1 MDDAAIRREAT
12 ELTADLIRIDTGNP
26 PATRRRRRTCCGPTW
41 RRRGSSARWPPDG
54 RPPDLVARIPGTGDG
69 PSLALCGHTDV
80 VPADEPGWTH
90 PPFAGH
96 VDAEAGCGA
105 AARST

>member
-26 PATRRRRRTCCGPTW
+26 PGNEAPAAHLLRAYLEAAGIERERTAAIAAGPILIA
-41 RRRGSSARWPPDG
+41 RLPARGGARSLPLG
-54 RPPDLVARIPGTGDG
+54 G
-69 PSLALCGHTDV
+69 PAGV
-80 VPADEPGWTH
+80 VPADGAGWRH

-96 VDAEAGCGA
+96 VD
-105 AARST
+105 